1 MVELKKILES
11 KKIIMGIAIIMIM
24 IFHCNLPD
32 LNVNI
37 IKSNLFIGVDI
48 FLFVSGLGIAQSLK
62 KSKSIKQFY
71 KRRFMRIVPITIPL
85 IIILGYLMLL
95 YDTEFTITDFYHHSF
110 FIHLFLWSGKNP
122 TFLWYL
128 PAILIYYFLSPIV
141 YNFYTKRNDKIKAT
155 IIILIVILLTTII
168 TLPPGILNHFNFIT
182 NRALIYFIGLLY
194 GIRIIDNKNINIWEL
209 IFYISMSM
217 LSLGIIVYTKY
228 NSFTGSNLIKI
239 LSFIPITILICITIS
254 YLFDY
259 LKKKNSFV
267 KGKIF
272 EIMGSYTL
280 IIYTTH
286 EAFYTIV
293 KAVCIHYNRFSSVIN
308 NAYIYSL
315 FIAVFT
321 IVFSIIYTKI
331 YNLVISDTIR

>member
-1 MVELKKILES
+1 M
-11 KKIIMGIAIIMIM
+11 
-24 IFHCNLPD
+24 
-32 LNVNI
+32 
-37 IKSNLFIGVDI
+37 
-48 FLFVSGLGIAQSLK
+48 
-62 KSKSIKQFY
+62 
-71 KRRFMRIVPITIPL
+71 
-85 IIILGYLMLL
+85 
-95 YDTEFTITDFYHHSF
+95 
-110 FIHLFLWSGKNP
+110 
-122 TFLWYL
+122 
-128 PAILIYYFLSPIV
+128 
-141 YNFYTKRNDKIKAT
+141 
-155 IIILIVILLTTII
+155 
-168 TLPPGILNHFNFIT
+168 NHFNFIT